1 MLANRLNCFGCFRLW
16 SFSNNQRKLTCFC
29 MFWISKVDNFLFKCL
44 FEVIFFFPY
53 IFHLYPIVSLYVQYS
68 VVRVS
73 HSIVRFSI
81 GCRSE
86 AGFVR
91 LSLWCRSST
100 VWTWLCYSFFCIIHV
115 PLDISRIIMIKKTK
129 WLSQT
134 NISSTNLLIC
144 NIFNVKQRIFE
155 SWLFNGHYSYVN
167 MVLFL

>member
-1 MLANRLNCFGCFRLW
+1 MSVWG
-16 SFSNNQRKLTCFC
+16 
-29 MFWISKVDNFLFKCL
+29 D
-44 FEVIFFFPY
+44 FFFPY